1 MLTSA
6 PTSPGLTALG
16 KPSIAMPA
24 LTMLEGEEASRTWLL
39 GEKAVLLGR
48 DLVCDIA
55 LADAKSSRKHAR
67 IQWMNA
73 ADSDA
78 PPEVWIEDLAS
89 TNGTWINGRRLDEP
103 TRLYER
109 DKVLIGSTLFGY
121 SLKIDEELE
130 AQRRLVQ
137 RATTDPLTAMNNME
151 VFERAL
157 RREFERARRHTR
169 PLSLLYLNLDH
180 FADVNDTH
188 GRRVG
193 DLVLRQVGRILRDNL
208 RISDMSARMGGDEF
222 AVMLPETALEAAM
235 MVAERLRKC
244 IQDFPMMLGAD
255 PVTVTISIG
264 VATLD
269 GTITHPDAFVDVA
282 SRAAYH
288 AKELGRNRCSVHVP
302 G

>member
-1 MLTSA
+1 MLSSA
-6 PTSPGLTALG
+6 PTSPGITTPG
-16 KPSIAMPA
+16 KASVAMPA

-39 GEKAVLLGR
+39 GEKAIVIGR

-67 IQWMNA
+67 VQWMNVA
-73 ADSDA
+73 EADA
-78 PPEVWIEDLAS
+78 PPEVWIEDLGS
-89 TNGTWINGRRLDEP
+89 TNGTWVNGQRLEEP
-103 TRLYER
+103 VRLYER
-109 DKVLIGSTLFGY
+109 DKVLIGSSLFGY

-137 RATTDPLTAMNNME
+137 RATTDPLTAMNNQE
-151 VFERAL
+151 VFDRAL

-193 DLVLRQVGRILRDNL
+193 DLVLRQIGRILRDNL

-222 AVMLPETALEAAM
+222 AVMLPETPVDAALI
-235 MVAERLRKC
+235 VAERLRRC
-244 IQDFPMMLGAD
+244 IQDFPMMLGPD
-255 PVTVTISIG
+255 PVQITVSTG

-269 GTITHPDAFVDVA
+269 GALTHPDAFVDLA
-282 SRAAYH
+282 SRAAYR
-288 AKELGRNRCSVHVP
+288 AKELGRNRSVLHVP
-302 G
+302 S